1 MIIDAHQH
9 VWDLEAARYDW
20 LGPDLAPIDRTI
32 EFDEVLPSLTRA
44 GVDATVLV
52 QSADNAEDTALMLAV
67 AEAHL
72 QVAAVVAWVP
82 LGDPEGTA
90 TRLAA
95 LRTNPLVVGVRNLIH
110 TLPDPDW
117 LLRAEVDESLGIL
130 ERAGVTLDFVGEL
143 PRHLEIVPIIAA
155 RHPELRIVI
164 DHLNK
169 PPIGLESRDPWW
181 GLIAAAAESPM
192 VFGKVSGLYS
202 AAGDMAAWS
211 VEGIRP
217 FFERAVEVFGAER
230 LMYGGDWPIS
240 VLAGGYD
247 RVWDGLN
254 VLFAELGPRDRE
266 RVLGGTAAEFYR
278 IGC

>member
-1 MIIDAHQH
+1 
-9 VWDLEAARYDW
+9 
-20 LGPDLAPIDRTI
+20 
-32 EFDEVLPSLTRA
+32 
-44 GVDATVLV
+44 
-52 QSADNAEDTALMLAV
+52 
-67 AEAHL
+67 
-72 QVAAVVAWVP
+72 VAAVVAWVP

-90 TRLAA
+90 TQLAA

-181 GLIAAAAESPM
+181 SLIAAAAESPM

-202 AAGDMAAWS
+202 ATGDMAAWS

-247 RVWDGLN
+247 RVWDGLS
-254 VLFAELGPRDRE
+254 VLFAELGDADRE
-266 RVLGGTAAEFYR
+266 RVLGGTAAEFYGISR
-278 IGC
+278 